1 MTQLGFFFD
10 MTACGGCKTCQI
22 ACIDKND
29 LKPGMLFRKVN
40 GFEGGKFPKPW
51 IYYLSTTCNHC
62 ERPKCVEGCPTQ
74 AMHKLENGIVAHDKD
89 KCIGCR
95 YCVWSCPYG
104 VPQFN
109 EEIGRVSKCDMCK
122 DLLEKGE
129 NPACVDSCTMRAIHW
144 GDIEELKAKFG
155 AESVKDLPVLPD
167 FSKTKPSVFIKPKA
181 EAFNR
186 EFTLKED

>member
-1 MTQLGFFFD
+1 MWKD
-10 MTACGGCKTCQI
+10 A
-22 ACIDKND
+22 
-29 LKPGMLFRKVN
+29 
-40 GFEGGKFPKPW
+40 
-51 IYYLSTTCNHC
+51 
-62 ERPKCVEGCPTQ
+62 PTQ